1 MNVVDI
7 PGNKRESFGKKGT
20 AELRSAGHI
29 PAELYGGEGNNHFTV
44 EINDI
49 KQLIYTPDFQLANIH
64 LEGKQ
69 HKAILKTIQFHP
81 VTDEVLH
88 IDFQELVEDRKLKV
102 EVPVIFEGVSPG
114 VKAGGKLIQLMRKVK
129 IKAFPKDLIDNVK
142 LDISETNLGQSVRI
156 RDIQVPDTIEIMNS
170 PSIPVASVEIPR
182 ALKSAKASEEEAT
195 EAED

>member
-1 MNVVDI
+1 M
-7 PGNKRESFGKKGT
+7 
-20 AELRSAGHI
+20 RSTGHI
-29 PAELYGGEGNNHFTV
+29 PAELYGGDGNNHFTV
-44 EINDI
+44 EIKDI

-69 HKAILKTIQFHP
+69 HKAILKDVQFHP
-81 VTDEVLH
+81 ITDEVLH

-170 PSIPVASVEIPR
+170 PSIPVASIEIPR
-182 ALKSAKASEEEAT
+182 ALKSAKA
-195 EAED
+195 AEGNTGA